1 MCLKATCT
9 SGGVLRPLLDIRETI
24 TSLGCQ
30 GVASSVAI
38 MEQAYTNTAVDVST
52 YSDFC
57 SHFFTQ
63 DNEAVTGQGRSQRC
77 GNLRYKFHFALKMV
91 E

>member
-9 SGGVLRPLLDIRETI
+9 SGGVLRPLLDIRKTI

-38 MEQAYTNTAVDVST
+38 MEQAYTNTAVDYQLIRIFVLTLLHKTMRLLLVRGGRNDVDIYATS
-52 YSDFC
+52 
-57 SHFFTQ
+57 FT
-63 DNEAVTGQGRSQRC
+63 SP
-77 GNLRYKFHFALKMV
+77 
-91 E
+91 